1 MTDISQ
7 FSISPTRGFLPET
20 DPLRRLPS
28 AFDAWEDLAL
38 NLPKALMTGKIRSMV
53 KALPDFPIERLT
65 GERELK
71 RAMCALSY
79 LGHAYVWTGEA
90 AQTIPAKLAKP
101 WVQVAN
107 LCGRPPV
114 LSYESYALDNWFRFD
129 QEGPIEC
136 GNIGLIQNFWGGA
149 DEEWFILIHVDIE
162 ARAARAV
169 NAIPRAIEAN
179 TEEELLAAMETVAES
194 LSAMHATMTRM
205 PEWCDPYIYFNRVRP
220 YIHGWKNNPAT
231 PNGVVYEGEFGGK
244 PQLLRGETGAQS
256 SIVPCLDGMLGV
268 GHKDDP
274 LKEYL
279 MEMRTYQPPK
289 HRAFL
294 EWEEQSSRVRER
306 VSSSRSRELHE
317 MYDQCVAAVESFR
330 SLHLEYAAKYIFS
343 QLQKDEKNPSQVG
356 TGGTPFMV
364 YLKKHRDETGEH
376 LVSHPKA

>member
-1 MTDISQ
+1 MTD
-7 FSISPTRGFLPET
+7 FAISPTRGFLPET
-20 DPLRRLPS
+20 DPLRRLPT

-38 NLPKALMTGKIRSMV
+38 NLPKVLMTDRVRPMIE
-53 KALPDFPIERLT
+53 ALPEFPIDKLE
-65 GERELK
+65 GEREVK

-90 AQTIPAKLAKP
+90 AHTIPAKLARP
-101 WVQVAN
+101 WVSIADM
-107 LCGRPPV
+107 CGRPPV

-129 QEGPIEC
+129 PERPIAC

-162 ARAARAV
+162 AKAARAV
-169 NAIPRAIEAN
+169 NAIPRAIAADTDQALQ
-179 TEEELLAAMETVAES
+179 TELETVAES
-194 LSAMHATMTRM
+194 LSQMHATMTRM

-231 PNGVVYEGEFGGK
+231 PNGVVYEGEFGNR
-244 PQLLRGETGAQS
+244 PQLFRGETGAQS
-256 SIVPCLDGMLGV
+256 SIVPCLDGLLGV

-294 EWEEQSSRVRER
+294 EWVEQKSQVRQR
-306 VSSSRSRELHE
+306 VSSSPSLALHQA
-317 MYDQCVAAVESFR
+317 YDRCVAAVEGFR

-376 LVSHPKA
+376 LVGRTDS